1 MTSNGRLAPAER
13 EALLVQCWMA
23 HDARWFAAAALAGGM
38 ELANR
43 LNRMA
48 AREVG
53 KVEVRRIA
61 GALGLPPVRSAD
73 DWIRTQEALIGLLGP
88 DLLDYRVSKESESAC
103 RMSIERCFAHDQVT
117 RAGVET
123 VQRVRRQAE
132 RLVGGVQRLVVAL
145 DQCIHI
151 RQSAEPHGHRA
162 RISGRAPQRDDLL
175 RRGARRT
182 RVPAQQPVD
191 GQTIG
196 CLRPEVDVPPPPG
209 DLRRAQREAL
219 QRQALGATA
228 PSQVGVGQLGKA
240 GQFDRRLAAREG
252 HGRPDRESGR
262 PGV

>member
-73 DWIRTQEALIGLLGP
+73 DWILTQEALIGLLGP
-88 DLLDYRVSKESESAC
+88 DLIDYRVSKEGESAC

-117 RAGVET
+117 RAGVAEHYECGIFE
-123 VQRVRRQAE
+123 RVAGW
-132 RLVGGVQRLVVAL
+132 LDGLGV
-145 DQCIHI
+145 
-151 RQSAEPHGHRA
+151 PHEL
-162 RISGRAPQRDDLL
+162 SPPLGRCLK
-175 RRGARRT
+175 
-182 RVPAQQPVD
+182 AQ
-191 GQTIG
+191 GRECAYTIT
-196 CLRPEVDVPPPPG
+196 LRP
-209 DLRRAQREAL
+209 A
-219 QRQALGATA
+219 
-228 PSQVGVGQLGKA
+228 
-240 GQFDRRLAAREG
+240 
-252 HGRPDRESGR
+252 
-262 PGV
+262 